1 MPDRMGFFAHEN
13 SVISELEA
21 DHKMDKKLKIADI
34 AARTGLSPSTVSRVL
49 AGTVIPATSQIL
61 VPEGNGII
69 ASVPVSAESGAFR

>member
-1 MPDRMGFFAHEN
+1 MGFFAHEN

-49 AGTVIPATSQIL
+49 AGKANTSARAR
-61 VPEGNGII
+61 E
-69 ASVPVSAESGAFR
+69 